1 VDDRYPVGLL
11 LHYKIARSDPWL
23 THIFLQKTGK
33 STVWTRRSVLDK
45 MVSSTSS
52 DEGEIRDG
60 IAEKATTTLPHYDG
74 APVDRQDRN
83 RPSVSPSM
91 SPEPRYR
98 PSDRDSSERW
108 RPSYPERG
116 HRGSKRARGDD
127 YTDRPRGDPRRFKAH
142 YEDDAPS
149 SKRRSQL
156 SYDDLDRGDGPKS
169 DLPYDDR
176 DRYSQKRART
186 RSRSPYR
193 SGRRGD
199 RDAYGSQSRESGHR
213 GYTDAGRPNSSYGRG
228 DVRSRDIQDQSVSN
242 RGQTPLPADNAKQEA
257 KFMQGLPQQT
267 SERSNE
273 THREDR

>member
-1 VDDRYPVGLL
+1 
-11 LHYKIARSDPWL
+11 
-23 THIFLQKTGK
+23 
-33 STVWTRRSVLDK
+33 
-45 MVSSTSS
+45 MVSSASS
-52 DEGEIRDG
+52 DEGEIHDG
-60 IAEKATTTLPHYDG
+60 TAEKATTTLPRYDG

-108 RPSYPERG
+108 RSSYPDRG

-127 YTDRPRGDPRRFKAH
+127 YADRPRGDPRRFKVH
-142 YEDDAPS
+142 YEDAPSS
-149 SKRRSQL
+149 SKRRSQI
-156 SYDDLDRGDGPKS
+156 SYDDLDRGDGPNS

-193 SGRRGD
+193 SGRRGE
-199 RDAYGSQSRESGHR
+199 RDAYGSQSRESGNKA
-213 GYTDAGRPNSSYGRG
+213 YADTSRPNSSYGRG
-228 DVRSRDIQDQSVSN
+228 DVRSRELQDQSVSN

-257 KFMQGLPQQT
+257 KFMQGLPQQS

-273 THREDR
+273 PRGDDR